1 MSDKMTQIGHKEQ
14 TVANYVNV
22 GVQYIGN
29 GSDIPTKTALKRAI
43 ADEPSNV
50 RIYSTSGFSEQYD
63 DIATNVVVGVKYS
76 VTGPNPYTN
85 RKWYATVEKAPNGK
99 ITVK

>member
-1 MSDKMTQIGHKEQ
+1 M
-14 TVANYVNV
+14 YVNV
-22 GVQYIGN
+22 GAKYIGD
-29 GSDIPTKTALKRAI
+29 GSDIPTKAALKRAI

-63 DIATNVVVGVKYS
+63 DIATNVVIGVKYS

-85 RKWYATVEKAPNGK
+85 RKWYATIEKLQNGK
-99 ITVK
+99 IVVS